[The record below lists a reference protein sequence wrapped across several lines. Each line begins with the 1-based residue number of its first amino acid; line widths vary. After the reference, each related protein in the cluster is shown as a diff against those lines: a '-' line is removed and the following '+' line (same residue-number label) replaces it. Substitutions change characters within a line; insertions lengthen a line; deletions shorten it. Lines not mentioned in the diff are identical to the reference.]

1 MTEAASESESVLS
14 FWFGA
19 LDAGGHADAE
29 HRERWFRKDPAF
41 DQLVTERW
49 AALHAR
55 CAAGQCDHWQGTP
68 RGALALVVLLD
79 QLSRNMYR
87 GQPAAFAQDHRALAA
102 ATAAID
108 RGFDRRL
115 APDERT
121 FIYMPFM
128 HSEELAAQ
136 DRCVALFAAWAAEL
150 AGAEAAAVADSLRYA
165 RQHRDIIQRFGRFP
179 HRNAILGRP
188 STAEEEAFLSGPGS
202 SF

>member
-1 MTEAASESESVLS
+1 MPEIPSESESVLS
-14 FWFGA
+14 FWFGPPQ
-19 LDAGGHADAE
+19 AGGRVDAE
-29 HRERWFRKDPAF
+29 QRARWFRKDPVF
-41 DQLVTERW
+41 DRQVAERW

-55 CAAGQCDHWQGTP
+55 AAAGQCDDWLATP

-87 GQPAAFAQDHRALAA
+87 GEAAAFAQDARALAA
-102 ATAAID
+102 ATRAID
-108 RGFDRRL
+108 LGFDRRL

-121 FIYMPFM
+121 FMYMPLM
-128 HSEELAAQ
+128 HSEDLAVQ
-136 DRCVALFAAWAAEL
+136 ERCVMLFAAWAEDL
-150 AGAEAAAVADSLRYA
+150 SGADVKAVSEGLDYA

-188 STAEEEAFLSGPGS
+188 STPEEEAFLAGPGS